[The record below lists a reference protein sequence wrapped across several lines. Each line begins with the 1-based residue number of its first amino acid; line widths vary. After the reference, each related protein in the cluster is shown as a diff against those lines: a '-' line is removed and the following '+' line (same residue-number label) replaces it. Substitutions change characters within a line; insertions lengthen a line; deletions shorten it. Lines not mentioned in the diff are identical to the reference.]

1 MKKTSK
7 KLLSLFLA
15 VVMIITS
22 CSVGLTAFAADQPS
36 DSYWSN
42 KSDAEAAFD
51 SLNDLVDE
59 YVPMLLN
66 IDAIKNILEN
76 NLGMTV
82 DENTTISDVVV
93 GASPLLLGLLG
104 GNANKAEIRG
114 TNSPLADKYFAYLED
129 DTGAMDFYSLYKFCK
144 DNKDKGGEVGAYASE
159 TFPKLEALLNV
170 YKNAESELNDAVSE
184 GDSLIQEYADI
195 AYEDETINDV
205 YGGLESA
212 PLSAIE
218 NVVIDSEGTLLKDVP
233 LGAAAEAVQMING
246 FAKGV
251 NSNIGS
257 IDSIAKYIYYFT
269 GMGQYQ
275 LFTEILLGVAEK
287 SGLPLMIDVP
297 GFDEKQ
303 QITMSNYKELIN
315 SFYSFNDFCAENDI
329 DPADLDEETL
339 AIMQATYDG
348 MMVPTYLME
357 LICPGLEGSDGPIF
371 YEMALGI
378 LIYSGAYKDA
388 SEMDAYK
395 VTDEQLDAFIEYAG
409 ANFNAGIVDGQ
420 TNIDFDKFV
429 EYINSSDCVFSDPVK
444 TFIRNMFT
452 ETQIKNQFTQF
463 LRYATDGDK
472 ANLKKYKFT
481 FGYAIDD
488 MPFIDVLNY
497 MIPSVLA
504 NKTVKDDTT
513 NFQANNILGSFIEL
527 NTYYENI
534 APKTASSQFKYADYA
549 IPDNLTVEV
558 VNAKLNDILNEY
570 LAPGAMIAGIVDIN
584 EVLSALVESD
594 LELYK
599 GDGSGVLDDLWL
611 NLYKQPVE
619 TIFKLLP
626 VLDILLDELIV
637 PLILSGDGDERMLEL
652 YNFDLLTGEDGLI
665 TGLTQKAG
673 PEKGVHVG
681 IGALN
686 FDLNKALPAI
696 LHWITGDEDFA
707 YETVGKYDSKGADAA
722 YYANLKAYC
731 DANVDEEG
739 NRLTYDGGF
748 DSIPKFIN
756 IYAADKA
763 IYKFKLSSLAKILK
777 DGGMDETLAQGLTEA
792 ISELASFAMEAID
805 QYVLEHGDDKRY
817 GVDYSA
823 DPVVTQRGLNNI
835 MVAIPQ
841 VLDNMGKLFI
851 EKYNIDS
858 DWTYTYPGKIVE
870 IEKEFRDGQKVTQL
884 RNTTLQSFKDSYK
897 DGADAVLGSFVNILI
912 GNWINAILDLV
923 NDTVSD
929 KNNIVSKDL
938 KIVNELLNALGGFG
952 EKSIITDVVNG
963 FFSLTRKDDAS
974 FTLKKN
980 DATGFNGFSNE
991 SGFFL
996 LTNLQYDDNGTQKGI
1011 IPFITSLVNGGKQAQ
1026 ALSLSDVL
1034 GESDKKASFAPLAAN
1049 KSAAGTDYNKLL
1061 TKDNVKAA
1069 NELVTKLD
1077 KILSSLLKN
1086 TSVNGFDLTST
1097 DSILSAALSFVS
1109 NYIGQSETEDLL
1121 NLIDAYIECI
1131 VGENAEGPIKAKK
1144 VYTSKNLSNLVVE
1157 TYTLIE
1163 AIADNLLASVDA
1175 TGNVA
1180 NAICGLISPDAV
1192 GIRMNAGYEDTAEV
1206 LLDGHKSWTELKDTN
1221 LKFNFSA
1228 GDKVGFYDA
1237 LGESVNGI
1245 ATVVGFILT
1254 GISSTDGK
1262 NFYSELVLPIF
1273 THLAKATGAT
1283 GVMTAD
1289 EFNGATDA
1297 QKLIKGI
1304 VTPISNILAQLY
1316 KHPATFIVN
1325 LVQGLAGIVEDTQ
1338 FDAILKGVVA
1348 PINAT
1353 VTGTID
1359 GVADLVNYLSPTL
1372 SAYLSAAINGAIG
1385 DIFPL
1390 DLKALLNLSDKD
1402 ILVSLINSLLPES
1415 VAAMIKLPSINW
1427 SKLSNAKTV
1436 GEALLLIYGY
1446 VVDTVLGS
1454 QLLTSLLESVDENIT
1469 AILKNLSATQLL
1481 QVLNDV
1487 LDVATTPTEIYWTF
1501 SEYASK
1507 LTGTFTYPQNVSS
1520 KDAEKA
1526 VEELD
1531 GLVNN
1536 IFPLLETFG
1545 LDIGSDLTSIVND
1558 NLFTNE
1564 LLTTLATALYGA
1576 LDGAV
1581 SSNETVADL
1590 FGGVGLSFS
1599 PKAIAAVL
1607 MDKSYGATYSSAAN
1621 TLKNAKSWDKVTS
1634 LNWGFKNGS
1643 KMAQQGFVN
1652 GLAAILRPFLDIVA
1666 VLTADNALEVD
1677 FDQIKTAIVPLLN
1690 SLDVETALGETG
1702 TLVIK
1707 NGVLTITIVGDK
1719 ASTIKVKLSRIAAD
1733 ALSAF
1738 ENFNLYLGT
1747 NGYENAIVPL
1757 LEAFMIDDLKTYKEY
1772 LADIKKAKDN
1782 VILDILNPIVGL
1794 INDVLANPISTI
1806 TGILPNLAYFIDNNG
1821 LAQAIGN
1828 LLAPIVSTKGI
1839 LGAFA
1844 KNGLNIDE
1852 LLVAILGTDLGSII
1866 TGLIGVDVKLNLE
1879 IMHLEKCNIQ
1889 DIVIPLISS
1898 LVEGLGIKLPK
1909 FTFAQIASL
1918 GTLKAYQSAARND
1931 KGNFAAKHVVANNGK
1946 VLIAVLRFV
1955 GEILVTNATAIKNL
1969 LLGIDAIASNETIA
1983 NVISS
1988 IFDQL
1993 KTASKDDIVRAIFY
2007 FLTENATDAYWN
2019 YEDYKSKDYSF
2030 DYGDI
2035 DAGFMA
2041 ELAEVVDGSV
2051 GQIFALLKELGV
2063 ADITSLQSLVDDNL
2077 YKNDLVAKIATG
2089 LYGAIEGVELG
2100 DMGSLASLLAK
2111 TDIDFTA
2118 KNVANLLTD
2127 SKYGKAYPEAAK
2139 AIAKAGSWKKVKA
2152 ADLDFKVTDRDSFI
2166 NALCAVLRPIYG
2178 VLDVLFNDGSLNL
2191 FDLVSVPGS
2200 NGYESTLVPIL
2211 EALGVEG
2218 LKTMAELKS
2227 DAKKA
2232 YDNILLDVLV
2242 PVFNWL
2248 EGIIDAP
2255 FESIASM
2262 LPSIGLFI
2270 ANDGL
2275 IQAINNL
2282 LTPVSALLKAVKPIV
2297 DINKLLAALGLDL
2310 DKTLGDLLKKA
2321 GIKVKLHVDV
2331 YNLPATLKPL
2341 IGQENI
2347 VPLLNAVLG
2356 IIKVSGKPL
2365 NIEIPKIDWF
2375 QLASHGE
2382 CKTVPSVAKNTEN
2395 RYDRET
2401 VEANIGETLLAVLR
2415 WVENLLINN
2424 ADSLSDL
2431 LGGIDAI
2438 KNNKTILNIIN
2449 SVFGNIS
2456 KASLDDIV
2464 KAVLYFFEGRSTDKF
2479 FDYTTFDFNDTNDF
2493 SWGELDQEFCET
2505 LPPMLDGLVSG
2516 LLEGKGGLLGLIGG
2530 LIYKD
2535 EIVSKLATAL
2545 YGAIEG
2551 VKLGDIGSLTD
2562 ILALAGIDFSTENVA
2577 NLLTDEAYGT
2587 QFAAN
2592 AAKIKA
2598 AGSWK
2603 NVKPESLSWGV
2614 TDRDSFVNALC
2625 AVLRPIYGVLDVLL
2639 NDGLLNLYDIVS
2651 VPGSDG
2657 YTSTIVPLLEA
2668 FSCYNIKT
2676 QYQYRADMAKEYDAI
2691 LKDVLNPL
2699 LDKVEDLLN
2708 APVETLAS
2716 MLPNLSLFF
2725 ANDGLLQIIDN
2736 LLTPVSALL
2745 NALKPILN
2753 VNDLLDALGVD
2764 LGALI
2769 AKAGLNID
2777 INLDVYDLKASLQP
2791 LIGAENVV
2799 GLLNNILGI
2808 IKIKGTPLGLVL
2820 PEIDWFKLAAHGDVI
2835 TTGSSAVATN
2845 GTRVYVVADSA
2856 AQEAET
2862 LIAVLRFVVNT
2873 VNYKD
2878 NYNTIVNLIGGLIG
2892 GADSSI
2898 TDVVGTVLD
2907 MLKGDADK
2915 VILDL
2920 VELLK
2925 SFA

>member
-82 DENTTISDVVV
+82 NDETTISDVVE

-104 GNANKAEIRG
+104 GSADKAAIRG
-114 TNSPLADKYFAYLED
+114 DSSPLADTHYAYLD
-129 DTGAMDFYSLYKFCK
+129 DETGVMNFYALYKFCQ

-159 TFPKLEALLNV
+159 TFPKLQELLNA
-170 YKNAESELNDAVSE
+170 YGKAEADFY
-184 GDSLIQEYADI
+184 QEYDEGLDYIGNITDALSNDDTVNDEFGGDI
-195 AYEDETINDV
+195 TSIPLDFLNEFV
-205 YGGLESA
+205 YDGKA
-212 PLSAIE
+212 
-218 NVVIDSEGTLLKDVP
+218 LKSTEPGVAQTFATYTN
-233 LGAAAEAVQMING
+233 GMI
-246 FAKGV
+246 KGV
-251 NSNIGS
+251 KSNIEPVS
-257 IDSIAKYIYYFT
+257 NMAELIYYT
-269 GMGQYQ
+269 QGMGMMT
-275 LFTEILLGVAEK
+275 LFSEIYLGMALF
-287 SGLPLMIDVP
+287 SGLPLEYEDFTFTMQNYPQFIETIYP
-297 GFDEKQ
+297 FD
-303 QITMSNYKELIN
+303 TYLS
-315 SFYSFNDFCAENDI
+315 DDI
-329 DPADLDEETL
+329 GMDPADFEQLDEDTKNSIK
-339 AIMQATYDG
+339 AMYDNLV
-348 MMVPTYLME
+348 VPGTMFAFLS
-357 LICPGLEGSDGPIF
+357 PDDDVAKGPF
-371 YEMALGI
+371 YREMCIGV
-378 LIYSGAYKDA
+378 LIYSGLYENAEQIDA
-388 SEMDAYK
+388 EK
-395 VTDEQLDAFIEYAG
+395 VTNEQI
-409 ANFNAGIVDGQ
+409 N
-420 TNIDFDKFV
+420 TFV
-429 EYINSSDCVFSDPVK
+429 EYAQAHFNKGIVGGQTSVDINDLIAYVNSGECPFSETAK
-444 TFIRNMFT
+444 TFMRNTLNDSNFRP
-452 ETQIKNQFTQF
+452 QLVNF
-463 LRYATDGDK
+463 LRLATDGKVDE
-472 ANLKKYKFT
+472 LKDWSLNFGIDAYEGKT
-481 FGYAIDD
+481 FFEAVN
-488 MPFIDVLNY
+488 FI
-497 MIPSVLA
+497 IPSIIL
-504 NKTVKDDTT
+504 NEKINDNTT
-513 NFQANNILGSFIEL
+513 AFQLNDVASSFINL
-527 NTYYENI
+527 NTYFENI
-534 APKTASSQFKYADYA
+534 APKTADKKFKYADYA
-549 IPDNLTVEV
+549 VPANLTVDA
-558 VNAKLNDILNEY
+558 VNSSLNALLDKF
-570 LAPGAMIAGIVDIN
+570 LAPGAMIAGIVDVNKI
-584 EVLSALVESD
+584 LGSLVESD
-594 LELYK
+594 IQLYK
-599 GDGSGVLDDLWL
+599 GDGTGALDNLWL
-611 NLYKQPVE
+611 NLYKNPVE
-619 TIFKLLP
+619 TVFKLLP
-626 VLDILLDELIV
+626 ILDILLDELV
-637 PLILSGDGDERMLEL
+637 LPLLLNGEGDERMLEL
-652 YNFDLLTGEDGLI
+652 YEILTGEEGLLL
-665 TGLTQKAG
+665 GLSQKAG

-696 LHWITGDEDFA
+696 LHWITGDEDYA
-707 YETVGKYDSKGADAA
+707 YETVGKYNSKGADAA

-731 DANVDEEG
+731 DANKDEEG

-763 IYKFKLSSLAKILK
+763 IYKFKLSSLTEIFKK
-777 DGGMDETLAQGLTEA
+777 NGMDETLAQGLTEA
-792 ISELASFAMEAID
+792 ITELASFAMEAID

-817 GVDYSA
+817 GVDYTA
-823 DPVVTQRGLNNI
+823 DPFVTQRGLNNL
-835 MVAIPQ
+835 MVALPQ

-858 DWTYTYPGKIVE
+858 DWTYTYSGKIVE
-870 IEKEFRDGQKVTQL
+870 IEKEFRNGQKVTQL
-884 RNTTLQSFKDSYK
+884 RNTTLQGFKDSYK
-897 DGADAVLGSFVNILI
+897 NGADAVLGSFVNILI

-923 NDTVSD
+923 NDTVAD
-929 KNNIVSKDL
+929 KNSIISQDL

-974 FTLKKN
+974 FTLQKN

-1011 IPFITSLVNGGKQAQ
+1011 IPFIISLVNGGNQAQ

-1061 TKDNVKAA
+1061 TKDNIKAA

-1163 AIADNLLASVDA
+1163 AIAGNLLASVDA
-1175 TGNVA
+1175 TGNIA
-1180 NAICGLISPDAV
+1180 NAICGIISPDSV
-1192 GIRMNAGYEDTAEV
+1192 GVRMNAGYEDTAEI

-1273 THLAKATGAT
+1273 TQLAKATGAT

-1304 VTPISNILAQLY
+1304 VTPLSNILAQLY

-1325 LVQGLAGIVEDTQ
+1325 LVQGLAGIVEDSQ

-1353 VTGTID
+1353 VIGTID

-1372 SAYLSAAINGAIG
+1372 SAYLSEAINGAIG

-1390 DLKALLNLSDKD
+1390 DLKVILNLSDKD
-1402 ILVSLINSLLPES
+1402 ILVSLINSVLPEN

-1427 SKLSNAKTV
+1427 SKLSNAKTT
-1436 GEALLLIYGY
+1436 GEAFLLIYGY

-1454 QLLTSLLESVDENIT
+1454 QILTSLLESVDENIA
-1469 AILKNLSATQLL
+1469 AILKNLSAAQLL

-1545 LDIGSDLTSIVND
+1545 LNIGSDLTSIVND

-1564 LLTTLATALYGA
+1564 LLTTLATSLYGA

-1590 FGGVGLSFS
+1590 LGGVGLSFS
-1599 PKAIAAVL
+1599 PKAIAAIL

-1719 ASTIKVKLSRIAAD
+1719 ASTIKVKLSTIAAD

-1794 INDVLANPISTI
+1794 INDVLASPISTI

-1828 LLAPIVSTKGI
+1828 LLAPIVSTKGV
-1839 LGAFA
+1839 LGVLA
-1844 KNGLNIDE
+1844 KNGLNIDK
-1852 LLVAILGTDLGSII
+1852 LLVSILGTDLGSII
-1866 TGLIGVDVKLNLE
+1866 TGLIGIDVKLNLE

-1898 LVEGLGIKLPK
+1898 LVEGFGIKLPE

-1931 KGNFAAKHVVANNGK
+1931 KGNFAAKHVVADNGK

-2041 ELAEVVDGSV
+2041 ELAEIVDGSV

-2111 TDIDFTA
+2111 TDIDFTT

-2152 ADLDFKVTDRDSFI
+2152 ADLDFKVTDRDSFL

-2341 IGQENI
+2341 IGQKNI

-2365 NIEIPKIDWF
+2365 NIEIPEIDWF

-2449 SVFGNIS
+2449 SVLGNIS
-2456 KASLDDIV
+2456 KATMDDIV

-2562 ILALAGIDFSTENVA
+2562 ILALVGIDFSTENVA

-2676 QYQYRADMAKEYDAI
+2676 QYQYRADMATEYDAI

-2856 AQEAET
+2856 TQEAET